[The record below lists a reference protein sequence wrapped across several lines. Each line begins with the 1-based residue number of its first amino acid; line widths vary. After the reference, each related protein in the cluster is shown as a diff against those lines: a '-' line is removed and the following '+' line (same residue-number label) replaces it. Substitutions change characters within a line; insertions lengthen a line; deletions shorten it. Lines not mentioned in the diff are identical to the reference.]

1 MILEQEDGQQ
11 DGSYEYDSITARNRE
26 VALLSKVIQDC
37 FERHQKMPKTR
48 IELYKV
54 GRILGRGA
62 FGKVHLGLHRLTR
75 KLVAIK
81 STDRDVIKE
90 ESTKRKM

>member
-1 MILEQEDGQQ
+1 
-11 DGSYEYDSITARNRE
+11 
-26 VALLSKVIQDC
+26 
-37 FERHQKMPKTR
+37 MPKTR

-54 GRILGRGA
+54 GKILGRGA

-81 STDRDVIKE
+81 STDKDQIKE
-90 ESTKRKM
+90 DSTKRKMA